1 MHYSILQM
9 ASSGI
14 PGVTMDAVSY
24 IQRALM
30 PDLSAAEAAA
40 NFSRMIEESLSN
52 WFVFIYLLI
61 CIYLPIFIYIFYLS
75 GLHSGISFS
84 TIWPR
89 KNMQGMARIH
99 LANFCHLFQN
109 HFHKYNL
116 RSLHVV

>member
-1 MHYSILQM
+1 M

-52 WFVFIYLLI
+52 WFTQWNFFFHNLAQKKHAGDGGGGEDSSGELLSFI
-61 CIYLPIFIYIFYLS
+61 PK
-75 GLHSGISFS
+75 SFS
-84 TIWPR
+84 
-89 KNMQGMARIH
+89 
-99 LANFCHLFQN
+99 
-109 HFHKYNL
+109 
-116 RSLHVV
+116 